1 MCYRAVAEGSN
12 NFKELWKLLRKMGM
26 PFTDF
31 QQPEICLDVNVLMHF
46 NEKKKK
52 KKSQYLPIFL
62 QHYGREFSK
71 LTSSRKN
78 LFSINF
84 VKEYYLALDIPS
96 DSFQSKLT
104 NKEEIFKIVSDVDH
118 EKIRNIDEILGR
130 MLKMA
135 LKY

>member
-1 MCYRAVAEGSN
+1 M
-12 NFKELWKLLRKMGM
+12 
-26 PFTDF
+26 
-31 QQPEICLDVNVLMHF
+31 
-46 NEKKKK
+46 KKKK
-52 KKSQYLPIFL
+52 KKKKKKFQYHPIFKK
-62 QHYGREFSK
+62 HYGREFSN

-78 LFSINF
+78 LFGINF

-118 EKIRNIDEILGR
+118 EKIRSIDEILGR